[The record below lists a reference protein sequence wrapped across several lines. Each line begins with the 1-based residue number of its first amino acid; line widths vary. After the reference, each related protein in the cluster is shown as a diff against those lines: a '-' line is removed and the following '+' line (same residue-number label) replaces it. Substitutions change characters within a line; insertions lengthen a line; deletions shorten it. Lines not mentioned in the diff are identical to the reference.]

1 MKIAGGRIAARH
13 TGVRHKRLRF
23 YAADR
28 SNGIAGSCGRRS
40 AKWTDVIDIWRKH
53 STRTYASNKSALS
66 GSGFV
71 RPQLQG
77 RVAVRRLQDQSQ
89 EPGSGVT

>member
-1 MKIAGGRIAARH
+1 MEMAGGRNAAQH
-13 TGVRHKRLRF
+13 TGVRHQRLRF
-23 YAADR
+23 VAGTRGKVIAAW
-28 SNGIAGSCGRRS
+28 CGRRS

-66 GSGFV
+66 DSGFV

-89 EPGSGVT
+89 EPGSGGT

>member
-1 MKIAGGRIAARH
+1 MEMAGGRIAAQH
-13 TGVRHKRLRF
+13 TGVRHQRHRF
-23 YAADR
+23 IAAVR
-28 SNGIAGSCGRRS
+28 RKVIATWCDRRS
-40 AKWTDVIDIWRKH
+40 AKWTDVLDIWRKH
-53 STRTYASNKSALS
+53 STRTYASNKSAPY

-77 RVAVRRLQDQSQ
+77 HVSVRRLREQSQ